1 MAKRSPE
8 ERERLER
15 LIESGREARAT
26 LQAINERQQAQLT
39 ADEAKRERRRA
50 VLNRLLPFR
59 RAA

>member
-1 MAKRSPE
+1 MAKRTPE

-15 LIESGREARAT
+15 LIESGREARANM
-26 LQAINERQQAQLT
+26 QAIIERQQAHVA

-50 VLNRLLPFR
+50 ALSRLLPFR